1 MPPHAERN
9 TPDHAHKSQDRSIR
23 LPASSCTTTICR
35 SPSRGVDGLRS
46 HPRASRGRSMQDP
59 ASELPRISLPRT
71 WVNSPFALLGA
82 APLHAVHHLL
92 GLWRELIEH
101 IERRGI
107 PNHHRIAFH
116 VLQDDDPTLSTFR
129 EVSDSIASALINDV
143 QAVRATITV
152 GVLGQVID
160 EHFELLALDSSY
172 RGRLRFGG
180 LQVGVALQPPD
191 QVFGGLL

>member
-71 WVNSPFALLGA
+71 TVNKQSKRCLGK
-82 APLHAVHHLL
+82 
-92 GLWRELIEH
+92 RFIE
-101 IERRGI
+101 
-107 PNHHRIAFH
+107 
-116 VLQDDDPTLSTFR
+116 
-129 EVSDSIASALINDV
+129 
-143 QAVRATITV
+143 
-152 GVLGQVID
+152 
-160 EHFELLALDSSY
+160 DSS
-172 RGRLRFGG
+172 
-180 LQVGVALQPPD
+180 PPSSISLGEGNYSGKEKTD
-191 QVFGGLL
+191 GWS

>member
-71 WVNSPFALLGA
+71 PVNKGKDSSFGRYFAFPEKCRLLT
-82 APLHAVHHLL
+82 APLEQGPTQRTKGRSPDLCTARSRPGCTSHYAARFWPRGPARPPSADLL
-92 GLWRELIEH
+92 LRPGLRLLVARVEPLVPLRSRSRPPTL
-101 IERRGI
+101 RRG
-107 PNHHRIAFH
+107 
-116 VLQDDDPTLSTFR
+116 
-129 EVSDSIASALINDV
+129 
-143 QAVRATITV
+143 
-152 GVLGQVID
+152 
-160 EHFELLALDSSY
+160 
-172 RGRLRFGG
+172 
-180 LQVGVALQPPD
+180 
-191 QVFGGLL
+191 